1 LQQHYAWSYT
11 AMARV
16 QCPAATDLES
26 WSNSAW
32 NDGVQVEQL
41 DPVDTLIVHTRNS
54 RYEII
59 VVEPHSAQVLVR
71 GGKFLPV
78 YTPATLAGASLGG
91 SFLKVHGVY
100 IGFRM
105 ELCIAGETLLTA
117 PVESIARAERA
128 AAVS

>member
-1 LQQHYAWSYT
+1 
-11 AMARV
+11 MARV
-16 QCPAATDLES
+16 HCSAAIDLEA
-26 WSNSAW
+26 WSNRDW
-32 NDGVQVEQL
+32 TDGVQVEQL
-41 DPVDTLIVHTRNS
+41 DPVETLIVHTRNS

-59 VVEPHSAQVLVR
+59 VVEPHSAQILVR

-105 ELCIAGETLLTA
+105 ELHVDDGETLVTA
-117 PVESIARAERA
+117 PVESISRAETA